1 MKPDRIE
8 QLIRTLRVRSTP
20 GKRQE
25 RLDDIRAAHDRWR
38 QSRTAPGIVF
48 RGWLAKVA
56 VAASVALIVTFL
68 AVMHRSP
75 DRATPDPVQ
84 IGAVSSPA
92 EIITAGSLQRT
103 FCQAGLEGVERQ
115 LDRAAELFG
124 PWPTVL
130 PEQGL
135 L

>member
-8 QLIRTLRVRSTP
+8 QLIKTVRVRSRPDT
-20 GKRQE
+20 RE
-25 RLDDIRAAHDRWR
+25 RRLDDILAAHDRWR
-38 QSRTAPGIVF
+38 QSQAASGRVFPGWV
-48 RGWLAKVA
+48 AKVA
-56 VAASVALIVTFL
+56 VAASVAIIVTFL
-68 AVMHRSP
+68 VVMHRSP
-75 DRATPDPVQ
+75 DRAVPDPVQ

-115 LDRAAELFG
+115 LDRATELFG